1 MSTSAAADWLA
12 QNVAQAKTDAL
23 TNLTKPKPIPKT
35 PAPLVSLDPASD
47 TGALGDDIT
56 ANQTIAVRVA
66 NPQGITWYDANGN
79 GALDGSD
86 PVAVN
91 GLITL
96 TLPQTGANAMSFYQQ
111 AAGQAISSPTVYTV
125 YLDPVQNTFQQIAYD
140 QHLQTLALAYW
151 GRPLVP
157 DELTVGHDTL
167 VQTHGDDSPLLAYLA
182 QSLEFLHN
190 YQGMSIP
197 WAIADIF
204 QNLYDRAPTA
214 AELSTAFTL
223 IGQGTPV
230 TQLPA
235 LIAENPAT
243 AADRAVLAAKISLAQ
258 ELTRQHDTLLK
269 APSINGNE
277 LGLLVKER
285 QLLDTVH
292 DDATLQQA
300 LRQINGFSQTPDVVT
315 KGTAAVVGTTITL
328 EFSAPVD
335 WKKLDADGNGIL
347 TIKNLNDPNDT
358 GELGIAW
365 GGKGGATLNDAGLS
379 AAAVPLPADG
389 DRFLSIPG
397 VRLSDNDTNE
407 DNNEMSILVVGVTNL
422 LTGAVSDVLFDGLK

>member
-1 MSTSAAADWLA
+1 MSATSDWLE
-12 QNVAQAKTDAL
+12 QHVAQAKTDAL
-23 TNLTKPKPIPKT
+23 TKLTQPKPTPKT
-35 PAPLVSLDPASD
+35 PAPVVSLDPGSD
-47 TGALGDDIT
+47 TGTLGDHIT
-56 ANQTIAVRVA
+56 ANQTIAVRVS
-66 NPQGITWYDANGN
+66 NPKGITWYDANGN

-111 AAGQAISSPTVYTV
+111 APGYAVSAPTVYTV

-140 QHLQTLALAYW
+140 QQLQRLALAYW
-151 GRPLVP
+151 GRALAPE
-157 DELTVGHDTL
+157 ELAIGRSTL
-167 VQTHGDDSPLLAYLA
+167 AQTHGDATPLIDFLGQSP
-182 QSLEFLHN
+182 EFLNH
-190 YQGMSIP
+190 YQGVSIP
-197 WAIADIF
+197 WAISDIF
-204 QNLYDRAPTA
+204 QNLYGRAPTA
-214 AELSTAFTL
+214 GELSTAFTL
-223 IGQGTPV
+223 IGQGTPI

-243 AADRAVLAAKISLAQ
+243 AADRAVLAAKLTLAQ
-258 ELTRQHDTLLK
+258 ELTRQHDTLLQ
-269 APSINGNE
+269 APSINGNL

-300 LRQINGFSQTPDVVT
+300 LRQINSFSQTPDVVT
-315 KGTAAVVGTTITL
+315 KGTAAIAGSTITL

-335 WKKLDADGNGIL
+335 WKKLDANGDGIL
-347 TIKNLNDPNDT
+347 TIKNLNDPTDT

-365 GGKGGATLNDAGLS
+365 GGKGGATLDNAGLS
-379 AAAVPLPADG
+379 AAAVPLPSDG
-389 DRFLSIPG
+389 DRFLTIPG
-397 VRLSDNDTNE
+397 VTLGDTDTQE
-407 DNNEMSILVVGVTNL
+407 SNNEISIIVVGVTNL

>member
-1 MSTSAAADWLA
+1 MSTAAETLE
-12 QNVAQAKTDAL
+12 QLVAQAKADAI

-157 DELTVGHDTL
+157 DELVIGSNVLT
-167 VQTHGDDSPLLAYLA
+167 QTHGDDSPLIDFLG
-182 QSLEFLHN
+182 QSPEFLHR
-190 YQGMSIP
+190 YQGASIP

-214 AELSTAFTL
+214 TELSTAFTL

-300 LRQINGFSQTPDVVT
+300 LRQISSLSETPDVVT
-315 KGTAAVVGTTITL
+315 SGTGAIIGTTITL
-328 EFSAPVD
+328 EFSSPVD

-365 GGKGGATLNDAGLS
+365 GGKGGATLDNAGLS

-407 DNNEMSILVVGVTNL
+407 DNNEMSILVIGVTNS
-422 LTGAVSDVLFDGLK
+422 LTGAVSDVLFDGLT